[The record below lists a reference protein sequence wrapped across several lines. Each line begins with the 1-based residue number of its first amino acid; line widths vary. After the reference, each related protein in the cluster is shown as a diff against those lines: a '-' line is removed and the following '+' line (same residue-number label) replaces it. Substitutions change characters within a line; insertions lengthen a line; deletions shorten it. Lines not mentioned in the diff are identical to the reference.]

1 MSRHKPFTA
10 DFPRADIHTMISPDL
25 LHQLIKGTFKDHL
38 VTWVEEYLHIVHG
51 KARAEAIMDDIDRR

>member
-1 MSRHKPFTA
+1 
-10 DFPRADIHTMISPDL
+10 MISPDL

-38 VTWVEEYLHIVHG
+38 VTWVEEYLHLVHG